1 MQRFGLHLY
10 TMQSDIITEQCI
22 YLYLECVTTA
32 WFPHCS
38 INGNSMRF
46 NCMCMRAAY
55 YQHSSCKP
63 KHSFDKCY
71 PCMNSN
77 LLALFGS
84 WCTSDLG
91 SSAAAVN
98 SHKSISMVNSKEISQ
113 LTCADGRWID
123 PVRCFVP
130 FALCP
135 RGSMKFV
142 AFVTV
147 EHDSASNSIVC
158 HMRTIASI
166 VRTTWWITH

>member
-1 MQRFGLHLY
+1 
-10 TMQSDIITEQCI
+10 
-22 YLYLECVTTA
+22 
-32 WFPHCS
+32 
-38 INGNSMRF
+38 
-46 NCMCMRAAY
+46 
-55 YQHSSCKP
+55 
-63 KHSFDKCY
+63 
-71 PCMNSN
+71 MNSN

-98 SHKSISMVNSKEISQ
+98 SHKSISTVNSKEISQ

-135 RGSMKFV
+135 WGSMKFV

-147 EHDSASNSIVC
+147 ERDSASNSIVC

-166 VRTTWWITH
+166 VRTTWWITHWVIGKSYLSSSNCSNYQNYPKRVCHQVRVTPSKEIDDVKCFQSEAYI